1 MDAQHLM
8 NVLGMLRV
16 LREIQNKQTA
26 TTVIKQWAGKDIS
39 DAAVLRVAAHISEEV
54 MLAAATLEAAHLSD
68 EVKAGIVPKVRRFAD
83 AFAINALATDLKQFC
98 PDIPG
103 MITTIAVVVEASGIS
118 PTPDPPSEVHDLIKD
133 VLDLVGKLD
142 GDLDPIVLFAI
153 RQHAQI
159 LVAMLQNLKIFGV
172 EIALSSYYEL
182 IRKVQRAD
190 EQASSTDRKKA
201 KPLIERMTAWGAALK
216 TIHEIWDNGTKVF
229 GQAEKVITPLLTHL
243 PK

>member
-16 LREIQNKQTA
+16 LRDMKNMQNA
-26 TTVIKQWAGKDIS
+26 VVVIKQWAGKDIS
-39 DAAVLRVAAHISEEV
+39 DAAVLRIAAHISEEV
-54 MLAAATLEAAHLSD
+54 SLAADTLEAAHLSD
-68 EVKAGIVPKVRRFAD
+68 EVKSGIVPKVRRFAD
-83 AFAINALATDLKQFC
+83 GFAIGALNNDFKHCC

-118 PTPDPPSEVHDLIKD
+118 PTPDPPHEVQDLISEIQ
-133 VLDLVGKLD
+133 DLVGKLD
-142 GDLDPIVLFAI
+142 GDLDPVVKSAI

-190 EQASSTDRKKA
+190 EQSSEPDQAKA
-201 KPLIERMTAWGAALK
+201 KPLLERIKGWASALN
-216 TIHEIWDNGTKVF
+216 TIHEIWDNGTKVI
-229 GQAEKVITPLLTHL
+229 GQAEKVITPLLTHIS
-243 PK
+243 K